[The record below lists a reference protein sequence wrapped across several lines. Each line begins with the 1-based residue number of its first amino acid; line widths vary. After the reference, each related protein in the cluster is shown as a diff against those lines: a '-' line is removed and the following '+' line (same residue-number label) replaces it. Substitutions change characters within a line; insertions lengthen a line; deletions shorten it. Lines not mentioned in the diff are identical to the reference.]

1 MAKLKSKSKSK
12 PKTEKKK
19 TTKKQ
24 VKTGKVQIKKRLTRG
39 FVTVSAITAI
49 AAVVGVIAM
58 SIMSLRYS
66 SALTNYGFSQGDI
79 GKAMVSFSE
88 VRSATRAIIGY
99 TDKNV
104 VASAVEQHNDNKEK
118 FKEYFEV
125 IHESLTTDEEEAVYK
140 DISLQLE
147 EYWNQDTTIISLGRT
162 DDVEASMEAQKM
174 SAEKQEPMYTSI
186 YEDLEQLMTLKVD
199 RGNSLSSQLTV
210 MSIIMIAIIVM
221 VIVIAMLVSNK
232 LGNNIAKGIADP
244 LKALAERLKSFAAG
258 DLSSPFPV
266 VKTKDEVADMVK
278 EAEQMAATLNLVIND
293 SGELLGAM
301 AEGNYAVSTKVADKY
316 VGDFAAL
323 NDAMS
328 KMNRQMNETLRNID
342 DASNQVSAGSGNLAE
357 ASQALAEGATDQA
370 GAVEELQATIA
381 SITENIE
388 RTAESVEESYRQ
400 AQRYADEAD
409 NSREEMKAMV
419 GAMEHINEAS
429 QKIENIISE
438 IEDIASQTNLLSLN
452 AAIEAARAGEAG
464 KGFAVVA
471 DQIRKLAEQS
481 AQSAVDTRKLIEGA
495 LLEVEEGNKAA
506 ERAAASIEEVVTGIK
521 TIADSSKE
529 LSAISGEQAA
539 AMKQAEAGVIQ
550 ISEVVQ
556 SNSATAEQSSAT
568 SQELSAQAVT
578 MSELVGHFILK
589 DE

>member
-1 MAKLKSKSKSK
+1 MEKSKTKSK
-12 PKTEKKK
+12 KEPKTKV
-19 TTKKQ
+19 Q
-24 VKTGKVQIKKRLTRG
+24 TGRVQIKKRLTTG
-39 FVTVSAITAI
+39 FVKVSAITAI
-49 AAVVGVIAM
+49 AAVVGVAAMLIM
-58 SIMSLRYS
+58 SIQYS
-66 SALTNYGFSQGDI
+66 SALTNYGFAQGDI

-99 TDKNV
+99 TDRDV
-104 VASAVEQHNDNKEK
+104 VAAAIEQHDQNKES
-118 FKEYFEV
+118 FKNYFEI
-125 IHESLTTDEEEAVYK
+125 IHSQLTTSEEEEVYTA
-140 DISLQLE
+140 ISLQLE
-147 EYWNQDTTIISLGRT
+147 EYWNQDTTIISLGKT
-162 DDVEASMEAQKM
+162 DNVDASMEAQKM
-174 SAEKQEPMYTSI
+174 SAEKQEPMYTTI
-186 YEDLEQLMTLKVD
+186 YEQLEQLMNLKVD
-199 RGNSLSSQLTV
+199 KGNALSTQLTI
-210 MSIIMIAIIVM
+210 MSIIMIALIVV
-221 VIVIAMLVSNK
+221 VIVIAMLVSTK
-232 LGNNIAKGIADP
+232 LGNSIAKGIADP
-244 LKALAERLKSFAAG
+244 LKALSERLKSFAAG
-258 DLSSPFPV
+258 NLSSPFPV
-266 VKTKDEVADMVK
+266 VKTQDEVADMIG
-278 EAEQMAATLNLVIND
+278 EAEKMAATLNLVIND

-323 NDAMS
+323 NQAMT

-342 DASNQVSAGSGNLAE
+342 DASSQVSAGSGNLAE

-388 RTAESVEESYRQ
+388 RTAESVDESYRQ

-409 NSREEMKAMV
+409 SSREEMKAMV
-419 GAMEHINEAS
+419 TAMENINDAS

-481 AQSAVDTRKLIEGA
+481 AQSAVDTRRLIEGA

-529 LSAISGEQAA
+529 LSIISGEQAE
-539 AMKQAEAGVIQ
+539 AMKQAEAGVVQ

-556 SNSATAEQSSAT
+556 SNSATAEESSAT

-578 MSELVGHFILK
+578 MSELVGRFILK
-589 DE
+589 DDEEE